1 MNSRFE
7 RIGIE
12 AGAIF
17 IVISAVAGGIGPI
30 GGGLALPS
38 KWLAGTP
45 FTNYSVPGAIL
56 GIIVGGS
63 ALLAAVLMLQQRPL
77 AVAAALGAG
86 VVQVGWIIGERL
98 PVGTR
103 DQVRAWLQAIYL
115 AAGAVVAILAVH
127 MWLQSRH
134 TAPDRQ
140 LEFGRKPT

>member
-45 FTNYSVPGAIL
+45 FTNYSGQARSS
-56 GIIVGGS
+56 G
-63 ALLAAVLMLQQRPL
+63 LLSEAVRCSP
-77 AVAAALGAG
+77 
-86 VVQVGWIIGERL
+86 
-98 PVGTR
+98 PC
-103 DQVRAWLQAIYL
+103 
-115 AAGAVVAILAVH
+115 
-127 MWLQSRH
+127 
-134 TAPDRQ
+134 
-140 LEFGRKPT
+140 